1 MSNYWVKNVHRKIDP
16 EDVPLIHALYA
27 EGLTQKQ
34 IAEKFEIT
42 NAHVSKILKGK
53 TWKHLL
59 IQSEIINK
67 QEDPL
72 NNHCHCGEKAV
83 IVEDGIYEC
92 GSCWAQ
98 VRKSI
103 INGK

>member
-1 MSNYWVKNVHRKIDP
+1 MSNHWRNNVHRKIDP
-16 EDVPLIHALYA
+16 EDVPLIHALYS

-59 IQSEIINK
+59 IQSEIIEK
-67 QEDPL
+67 QQAPL
-72 NNHCHCGEKAV
+72 NNTCHCGEKAV
-83 IVEDGIYEC
+83 IFEDGIYEC
-92 GSCWAQ
+92 GTCWSQA
-98 VRKSI
+98 KA
-103 INGK
+103 KAK

>member
-92 GSCWAQ
+92 GSCWTQ

-103 INGK
+103 VNGK

>member
-1 MSNYWVKNVHRKIDP
+1 MSNYRVQNVQRKIDP

-59 IQSEIINK
+59 IQSEITNK

-72 NNHCHCGEKAV
+72 NNNCHCGEKAV

-98 VRKSI
+98 ARAKVR
-103 INGK
+103 

>member
-72 NNHCHCGEKAV
+72 NNNCHCGEKAV
-83 IVEDGIYEC
+83 SVEDGIYEC
-92 GSCWAQ
+92 G
-98 VRKSI
+98 
-103 INGK
+103 

>member
-1 MSNYWVKNVHRKIDP
+1 MSNYWVNNVHRKIDP
-16 EDVPLIHALYA
+16 EDIPLIHALYA

-59 IQSEIINK
+59 IQSEIIQK

-72 NNHCHCGEKAV
+72 SNDCHCGEKAV
-83 IVEDGIYEC
+83 IFEQGIYEC

-98 VRKSI
+98 ARAKA
-103 INGK
+103 K